1 MFDGRRSSNEDGA
14 DSKSKLVV
22 VSPSAT
28 VSLFKGAASY
38 SGATSLTALP
48 VVSMN
53 DNASAHNE
61 ASPANACSGARL
73 PLIRRR
79 RCFTV
84 PCPPPPPPARA
95 SVTTAWVPV
104 NPTVCPC
111 PLSSSVMSLGAPEW
125 PVILSRRRR
134 DVSRPRTMHRNQ
146 RLLSI
151 LICIT

>member
-53 DNASAHNE
+53 DNASAHNG

-73 PLIRRR
+73 PLD
-79 RCFTV
+79 TAAALLHSAV
-84 PCPPPPPPARA
+84 P
-95 SVTTAWVPV
+95 
-104 NPTVCPC
+104 
-111 PLSSSVMSLGAPEW
+111 SSSPSG
-125 PVILSRRRR
+125 
-134 DVSRPRTMHRNQ
+134 
-146 RLLSI
+146 
-151 LICIT
+151 